1 MLDKNTG
8 ATSISIKSAK
18 NKHQKEVTKIS
29 KDPSISSRAN
39 ASKRAGLLANYK
51 HCKCILKTIYFISGH
66 GKIFVS
72 VGWKKSFDS
81 ISGINKSM
89 AYTKSDY
96 LKTGHKRKLPSHFND
111 TKVRKLNEI
120 FTKRMKSH

>member
-72 VGWKKSFDS
+72 
-81 ISGINKSM
+81 IGINKSM